1 MEVLLRPS
9 LLLLV
14 VYKGDERLSY
24 KGLRHGPFYLRD
36 RLHKLRLV
44 PEAA

>member
-24 KGLRHGPFYLRD
+24 KGLRHGPFYLIDYISFVWYLRQRD
-36 RLHKLRLV
+36 
-44 PEAA
+44 